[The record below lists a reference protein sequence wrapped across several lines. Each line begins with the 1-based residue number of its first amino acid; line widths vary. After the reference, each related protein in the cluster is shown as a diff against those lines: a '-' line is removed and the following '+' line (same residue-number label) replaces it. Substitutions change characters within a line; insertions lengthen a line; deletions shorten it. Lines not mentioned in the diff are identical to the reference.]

1 MSLAG
6 IKLALAHMSWITLTR
21 LRSAIALSF
30 SATMFSLA

>member
-1 MSLAG
+1 VSFAAAT
-6 IKLALAHMSWITLTR
+6 LALAHMSWITR

>member
-6 IKLALAHMSWITLTR
+6 IKLALAHMSWIILIR
-21 LRSAIALSF
+21 FRSAIALSF